1 MFSTYHKDNILCHKK
16 ERRNGL
22 NATIFSGT
30 RRVTW
35 SYRTMPQFVNSLL
48 ISFVTKSFC
57 I

>member
-22 NATIFSGT
+22 NATIFSDT
-30 RRVTW
+30 RRAIW